1 MESRNQA
8 IDLIKIIAMIGVI
21 SLHTYIN
28 RTNELSGF
36 FISNIWLEYTTSCQE
51 IIFTFGSL
59 FLYIYGRL
67 YL

>member
-36 FISNIWLEYTTSCQE
+36 FFSR
-51 IIFTFGSL
+51 TFGLSIPL
-59 FLYIYGRL
+59 LARK
-67 YL
+67 

>member
-28 RTNELSGF
+28 RTMNCLAF
-36 FISNIWLEYTTSCQE
+36 FYLEH
-51 IIFTFGSL
+51 L
-59 FLYIYGRL
+59 A
-67 YL
+67 